1 MKITCKYRMFIYSV
15 ILARETR
22 IPPILAH
29 IGIGLSLLLL
39 PLPLQY
45 IPRAVLD
52 GIFLYLA
59 LTALDSSQMFERI
72 RLFFTEQVR
81 LTYAEL

>member
-29 IGIGLSLLLL
+29 IGIDLSLLLL

-81 LTYAEL
+81 STYSEL

>member
-1 MKITCKYRMFIYSV
+1 MV
-15 ILARETR
+15 VARETR
-22 IPPILAH
+22 IPSIVSH
-29 IGIGLSLLLL
+29 IGIGLSVMMLST
-39 PLPLQY
+39 LQY

-72 RLFFTEQVR
+72 RLFFTEQV
-81 LTYAEL
+81 LTEFQE